1 MDDRMAQVNAAIAG
15 DDDLAPRKA
24 QGRQE
29 RQGRGASKSSMAGAA
44 YTQAHHIPA
53 DIYRAIVIRYGDL
66 APRKAQ
72 GRQERQGRGASKS
85 SMAGAAYTQAHHIP
99 ADIYR
104 AIVIR
109 YGLIDERKNDV
120 MLAALV
126 IMSGVDLK
134 DAGVNDN
141 VVRIVKLM
149 RKRDDSQMEQMKD
162 VMKRLAKARLVIMSG
177 VDLKDAGV
185 NDNVVRIVKLMRK
198 RDDSQMEQMK
208 DVMKRLAK
216 ARAEDRRLLDQLEG
230 MLNWLIGDRLG
241 ILNRSGMD
249 ADTFD
254 MNESGAQDLLASAR
268 RSFEGFHSA
277 DRIHNE
283 RIGAGMVAN
292 RRQA

>member
-1 MDDRMAQVNAAIAG
+1 MDDRMAQVNAAIAS

-53 DIYRAIVIRYGDL
+53 DIYRAF
-66 APRKAQ
+66 
-72 GRQERQGRGASKS
+72 
-85 SMAGAAYTQAHHIP
+85 
-99 ADIYR
+99 
-104 AIVIR
+104 VIR
-109 YGLIDERKNDV
+109 YGLVDERKNDV

-162 VMKRLAKARLVIMSG
+162 VMKRLAKAR
-177 VDLKDAGV
+177 
-185 NDNVVRIVKLMRK
+185 
-198 RDDSQMEQMK
+198 
-208 DVMKRLAK
+208 
-216 ARAEDRRLLDQLEG
+216 AEERRLLDQLEG

-268 RSFEGFHSA
+268 RSFEGFHAA
-277 DRIHNE
+277 DKVHNE

-292 RRQA
+292 RRAV